1 MPPSLAEVQ
10 DAFGAA
16 LLDPARPAPPG
27 VNGPDGMPDAKR
39 FAVYRNNVVHSLVSA
54 LQARFS
60 VTTRLVGEE
69 FFRAM
74 ARVFIAVHPPRSP
87 LLMHYGDELPRFI
100 AGFAPARQLP
110 YLADIARL
118 ERAWSRS
125 FHAPEA
131 TPLTVEA
138 LARHHSA
145 QLEIS
150 KLRLHPS
157 LRWLRSN
164 HPVATLWSAHQSA
177 GEVAAPA
184 TWEAEDMLVLRP
196 RTEVRVHLLPASALD
211 FVSAL
216 ASGATV
222 RDAGDVA
229 RRRCPDFDVGRH
241 LLGLVGLGAATAI
254 DTSPELT
261 DAQKVPA

>member
-10 DAFGAA
+10 EAFGAA

-27 VNGPDGMPDAKR
+27 VTGPDGMPDEKR
-39 FAVYRNNVVHSLVSA
+39 FAVYRNNVVHSLVNA
-54 LQARFS
+54 LQARFP

-74 ARVFIAVHPPRSP
+74 ARVFVAVHPPRSP

-100 AGFAPARQLP
+100 AGFAPARPLP

-118 ERAWSRS
+118 ERAWSQS

-145 QLEIS
+145 QLEVS

-157 LRWLRSN
+157 LRWMRSN
-164 HPVATLWSAHQSA
+164 HPVATLWSAHQSV
-177 GEVAAPA
+177 GEVSAPA
-184 TWEAEDMLVLRP
+184 AWEAEDMLVLRP
-196 RTEVRVHLLPASALD
+196 RAEVLVHLLPASALD
-211 FVSAL
+211 FVSEL

-222 RDAGDVA
+222 CDAGDVA
-229 RRRCPDFDVGRH
+229 RRRCPDFDVGQH
-241 LLGLVGLGAATAI
+241 LLGLVELGAVTAI

-261 DAQKVPA
+261 DAQKVPT